1 MKQIKRI
8 DGFKVEVFESV
19 RAGNVWFAVR
29 LTDYP
34 SAKAEAN
41 SLPDALEKLR
51 LAWEE
56 VKRVYQN
63 QGLQPPKP
71 PRSRRNDRA
80 LTTIRWLASRP
91 PLSPEIL

>member
-19 RAGNVWFAVR
+19 RAGKVWFAVR

-41 SLPDALEKLR
+41 SLPAALEKLR
-51 LAWEE
+51 LAWAE

-63 QGLQPPKP
+63 QGLQPPNP
-71 PRSRRNDRA
+71 PHSRRNDRT
-80 LTTIRWLASRP
+80 LKKIRWLASRP
-91 PLSPEIL
+91 PLSPKVL

>member
-19 RAGNVWFAVR
+19 RAGKVWFAVR
-29 LTDYP
+29 FNDYP
-34 SAKAEAN
+34 SAKAEAS
-41 SLPDALEKLR
+41 SLPDALDKLR

-63 QGLQPPKP
+63 QGLQPPSL
-71 PRSRRNDRA
+71 RVVEG
-80 LTTIRWLASRP
+80 TTAP
-91 PLSPEIL
+91 